1 MRNNLYQRGFAEYM
15 TAAALKNISAEE
27 LSPQLDTAFVPVA
40 EPEVLSKVEL
50 NRLRVFPPSPWWYM
64 YMGEADC

>member
-15 TAAALKNISAEE
+15 TAAALKNVPESE
-27 LSPQLDTAFVPVA
+27 LTQQPDTTFIPVA

-50 NRLRVFPPSPWWYM
+50 NRLKVLSTPLGTWEEDRALTW
-64 YMGEADC
+64 